1 MKDRIKQIRKDSAL
15 TQQDFADS
23 LDLSRNFIAQ
33 CETGDK
39 FPSDRT
45 IRDICRVYNVNEEWL
60 REGTGEPYRALSMN
74 QQIAERINNIMGL
87 DDEDFKKRLINVLC
101 ELDDGGWKLLEK
113 IALDLTKKE

>member
-1 MKDRIKQIRKDSAL
+1 MKDRIKQIRKDASL
-15 TQQDFADS
+15 TQVEFAAS
-23 LDLSRNFIAQ
+23 IGISQNFIAQ
-33 CETGDK
+33 CEIGSRI
-39 FPSDRT
+39 PSDRT
-45 IRDICRVYNVNEEWL
+45 IRDICQSYNVNEEWL

>member
-1 MKDRIKQIRKDSAL
+1 MKDRIKKIRKDAGVNQSVFGESIGVTQSAV
-15 TQQDFADS
+15 AGY
-23 LDLSRNFIAQ
+23 
-33 CETGDK
+33 ETG
-39 FPSDRT
+39 F
-45 IRDICRVYNVNEEWL
+45 RDPLDVVISNICRVYNVNEEWL